1 MARIRIASPA
11 LTAEIDPA
19 GAELSLLRD
28 ASGRDYLWDA
38 GPAWPRHSPVLFP
51 IVGKLAGDAYRHAGR
66 TYPLRQHGFA
76 RDRDFTLIAEA
87 GNHCAFRLEDDA
99 ATREVYPFR
108 FALEIH
114 YRLEDSRLAV
124 DYHLTNPGGTALPAS
139 LGAHP
144 AFRWPLPGSNGAPHA
159 IEFEV
164 PEPAPVRRLA
174 QGLLRARPE
183 PSPVQDRRLDL
194 TDDLFA
200 ADALILDRIA
210 SRRLDYGPPGTP
222 GLRFGF
228 HGFDVL
234 GLWSRPGAG
243 FLCIEP
249 WCGFHSPEGWEG
261 DIADKPGMLSVPPGG
276 RFSAGWTVDLPPR

>member
-11 LTAEIDPA
+11 LTAEVDPA

-28 ASGRDYLWDA
+28 ASGQDFLWDA

-51 IVGKLAGDAYRHAGR
+51 IVGKLADDAYRHARR

-76 RDRDFTLIAEA
+76 RDRAFTLTDHAESR
-87 GNHCAFRLEDDA
+87 CSFRLEDDA
-99 ATREVYPFR
+99 ATRAIYPFR

-114 YRLEDSRLAV
+114 YAVEDARLRV
-124 DYHLTNPGGTALPAS
+124 DYRLTNPGDGTLPAS

-144 AFRWPLPGSNGAPHA
+144 AFRWPLPGSDGAPHA
-159 IEFEV
+159 ILFEA

-174 QGLLRARPE
+174 QGLLRTRPE
-183 PSPVQDRRLDL
+183 PSPVQGRRLDL
-194 TDDLFA
+194 KEDLFT
-200 ADALILDRIA
+200 ADALILDGVA
-210 SRRLDYGPPGTP
+210 SRSLDYGPPGGP
-222 GLRFGF
+222 CVRFAF

-234 GLWSRPGAG
+234 GLWSKPGAG

-249 WCGFHSPEGWEG
+249 WSGFHSPEDWEG
-261 DIADKPGMLSVPPGG
+261 EFADKPGMLAIPPGG
-276 RFSAGWTVDLPPR
+276 CFQAGWTVDLAPA